1 MASNLRSTPNRPTS
15 PLHASSRLL
24 STEQVCAS
32 RRMGDIGSAV
42 GGPHPNA
49 VARDEAG
56 KVVGYTTGSYLSGH
70 TVALSEEALQ
80 ALVVAQSAAIAA
92 AQAAGAPIPPP
103 TLFVPHQ
110 HSGFA
115 RWLARNGFLLTR
127 QIASMSYGPLAEPAG
142 FYLPSIQY

>member
-115 RWLARNGFLLTR
+115 R
-127 QIASMSYGPLAEPAG
+127 
-142 FYLPSIQY
+142 

>member
-1 MASNLRSTPNRPTS
+1 
-15 PLHASSRLL
+15 
-24 STEQVCAS
+24 
-32 RRMGDIGSAV
+32 MGDIASAV